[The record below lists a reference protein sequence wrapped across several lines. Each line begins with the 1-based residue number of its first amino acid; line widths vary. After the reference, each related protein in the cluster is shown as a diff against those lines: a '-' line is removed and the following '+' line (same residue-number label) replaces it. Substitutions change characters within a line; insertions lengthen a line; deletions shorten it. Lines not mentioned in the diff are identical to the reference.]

1 MCKVWSE
8 TSTTNYSFSQ
18 GDSDCAR
25 GGVAVRHFYSQI
37 FIAAFMI
44 SFPCFV
50 SGRSLRYNLQ
60 SVSCDM
66 NQTFFNVSTNGTR
79 NASSAANA
87 ESLPE
92 CHELHTGSTRKGH
105 LRSDLCLLRE
115 NFLHLLND
123 IKLIL
128 EDI

>member
-1 MCKVWSE
+1 
-8 TSTTNYSFSQ
+8 
-18 GDSDCAR
+18 
-25 GGVAVRHFYSQI
+25 
-37 FIAAFMI
+37 MI

-79 NASSAANA
+79 NASSVANV